1 MEPRTLWGRF
11 ADLNEIPRASGKEEA
26 VCAWITGLA
35 REAGLEVESDP
46 VGNVLVRK
54 PATPGMENRKTVI
67 LQSHV
72 DMVHQKN
79 NDTDFDFDTEGIR
92 MVVEGDW
99 VKAEG
104 TTLGADNGLGVAT
117 MLAVM
122 ESTDLPHPPLEFLFT
137 IDEET
142 GMTGALELQQ
152 EWLRG
157 DILLNLDTEDDR
169 EIGIGC
175 AGGVDLSFRGTYAP
189 IAGTEDHGVV
199 VEVKGGN
206 GSHFGWTSTRDWPTP
221 TSCWFGCSRKW
232 APESPTPSLP
242 PSMVEDCATQFPG
255 RPRRRCPPA
264 AVRRTGRR
272 ISPN

>member
-1 MEPRTLWGRF
+1 MSEAVRQLEPRTLWGRF

-79 NDTDFDFDTEGIR
+79 NDTVFDFDTEGIR

-175 AGGVDLSFRGTYAP
+175 AGGVDLSFRGSYDP
-189 IAGTEDHGVV
+189 VAGTTTVIAPMSQARTQHSATLLADGRIFVA
-199 VEVKGGN
+199 GGS
-206 GSHFGWTSTRDWPTP
+206 GLFGAGNVP
-221 TSCWFGCSRKW
+221 
-232 APESPTPSLP
+232 
-242 PSMVEDCATQFPG
+242 
-255 RPRRRCPPA
+255 
-264 AVRRTGRR
+264 
-272 ISPN
+272 